1 MFFAIIVEYGVALL
15 PIYLYGSD
23 ILKKKAPLMTD
34 VTDEDIMLIQDMLE
48 TMYDANGIGLA
59 ATQVGMMKQLL
70 VLDISAS
77 DDHKKPEPM
86 AFINPELVVEEGEVE
101 MEEGC
106 LSIPDIRE
114 AVARPEII
122 KVRYIDASMKPRE
135 LDADGL
141 LARVIQHEM
150 DHLNGVLFVD
160 HLSAAKRTFLRNRLR
175 KISKGDIDI
184 DYEFIV
190 EKKKAKR

>member
-1 MFFAIIVEYGVALL
+1 
-15 PIYLYGSD
+15 
-23 ILKKKAPLMTD
+23 MTE
-34 VTDEDIMLIQDMLE
+34 VTDDDITLIQDMLE
-48 TMYDANGIGLA
+48 TMHEANGVGLA
-59 ATQVGMMKQLL
+59 ATQVGVLKQLL
-70 VLDISAS
+70 VLDVSHS
-77 DDHKKPEPM
+77 DDGEAPNPM
-86 AFINPELVVEEGEVE
+86 AIINPEILEEEGELE

-106 LSIPDIRE
+106 LSIPDVRE
-114 AVARPEII
+114 AVTRPETI
-122 KVRYIDASMKPRE
+122 KLRYNDASMKVKVMT
-135 LDADGL
+135 ADGL

-184 DYEFIV
+184 DYEFVIEK

>member
-1 MFFAIIVEYGVALL
+1 
-15 PIYLYGSD
+15 
-23 ILKKKAPLMTD
+23 MTE
-34 VTDEDIMLIQDMLE
+34 VTDDDITLIQDMLE
-48 TMYDANGIGLA
+48 TMHEANGVGLA
-59 ATQVGMMKQLL
+59 ATQVGVLKQLL
-70 VLDISAS
+70 VLDVSAS
-77 DDHKKPEPM
+77 DDDAAPDPM
-86 AFINPELVVEEGEVE
+86 AIINPEIVDQDGEVE

-114 AVARPEII
+114 VVVRPEKITL
-122 KVRYIDASMKPRE
+122 RYQDASMKPRE
-135 LDADGL
+135 LKADGL

-184 DYEFIV
+184 DYEFII
-190 EKKKAKR
+190 EKKKTKR

>member
-1 MFFAIIVEYGVALL
+1 MALL

-23 ILKKKAPLMTD
+23 VLKKKAPRMTV
-34 VTDEDIMLIQDMLE
+34 VTDDDITLIQDMLE
-48 TMYDANGIGLA
+48 TMHEANGIGLA
-59 ATQVGMMKQLL
+59 ATQVGVLKQLL
-70 VLDISAS
+70 VVDISGA
-77 DDHKKPEPM
+77 DDDSAPNPI
-86 AFINPELVVEEGEVE
+86 AIINPEIIEDDGESE

-114 AVARPEII
+114 TVTRPQLI
-122 KVRYIDASMKPRE
+122 KLRYHDASMKVKVLE
-135 LDADGL
+135 ADGL

-184 DYEFIV
+184 DYEFVV
-190 EKKKAKR
+190 EKKKHRR

>member
-1 MFFAIIVEYGVALL
+1 
-15 PIYLYGSD
+15 
-23 ILKKKAPLMTD
+23 MTE
-34 VTDEDIMLIQDMLE
+34 VTDDDITLIQDMLE
-48 TMYDANGIGLA
+48 TMHEANGIGLA
-59 ATQVGMMKQLL
+59 ATQVGVLKQLL
-70 VLDISAS
+70 VLDVSGADEESA
-77 DDHKKPEPM
+77 PNPM
-86 AFINPELVVEEGEVE
+86 AIINPEIIDEEGELE

-114 AVARPEII
+114 AVTRPETIRL
-122 KVRYIDASMKPRE
+122 RYNDPSMKVKE
-135 LDADGL
+135 ITADGM

-150 DHLNGVLFVD
+150 DHLNGVLFTD

-184 DYEFIV
+184 DYEFVIEK